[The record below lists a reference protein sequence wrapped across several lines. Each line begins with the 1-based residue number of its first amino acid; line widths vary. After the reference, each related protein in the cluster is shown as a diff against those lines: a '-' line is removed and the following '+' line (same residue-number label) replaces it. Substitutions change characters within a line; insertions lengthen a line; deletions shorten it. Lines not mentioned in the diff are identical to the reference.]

1 MKNNGSEL
9 YELAEFI
16 ILYFQSRNLQ
26 NWGWVGYKNFKV
38 VITYITGI
46 KDVDTLR
53 MIFEKVV
60 SLGYFNKR
68 KIYSKTE
75 YAFLFNPSS

>member
-1 MKNNGSEL
+1 MKNNGKEL
-9 YELAEFI
+9 RELADFI

-26 NWGWVGYKNFKV
+26 NWEWVGYKNFKV
-38 VITYITGI
+38 LMSYISGI

-53 MIFEKVV
+53 MIFEKMVN
-60 SLGYFNKR
+60 LGHFKKR

-75 YAFLFNPSS
+75 YLFMFTPQE

>member
-53 MIFEKVV
+53 MIFEKVI

-75 YAFLFNPSS
+75 YAFIFTPQ